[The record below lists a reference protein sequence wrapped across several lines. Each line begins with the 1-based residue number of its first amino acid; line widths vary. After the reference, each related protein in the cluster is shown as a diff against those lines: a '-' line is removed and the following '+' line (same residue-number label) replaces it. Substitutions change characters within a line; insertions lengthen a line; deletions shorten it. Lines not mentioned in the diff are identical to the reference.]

1 MSTRN
6 LPQYKARLTHK
17 RPAGK
22 VESPEQLLV
31 YRDGTPVL
39 KVFVWSIKTCYPRNR
54 PARALKFFE
63 LSLVTI

>member
-6 LPQYKARLTHK
+6 LPQYKGRLTHK

-31 YRDGTPVL
+31 YRDGTSVL
-39 KVFVWSIKTCYPRNR
+39 RVFRIIHKNMLSAKQ
-54 PARALKFFE
+54 AGAGFE
-63 LSLVTI
+63 IL